1 MTTTTKAAG
10 NGSTPST
17 TPAAR
22 KRLTGMARVREAEAW
37 HTASVMQDAAYEA
50 ERLCTDIYHAVSDAY
65 QPSQGDSTAAELA
78 ASPGIRDKAR
88 EARRCLLAAVGYLDT
103 LVCSNGESPF

>member
-10 NGSTPST
+10 NGSTT
-17 TPAAR
+17 TPAAP

-50 ERLCTDIYHAVSDAY
+50 ERLCTDIYHAVTDAY

-78 ASPGIRDKAR
+78 ASPSIGDKAQ

-103 LVCSNGESPF
+103 LVCSNGEPPF